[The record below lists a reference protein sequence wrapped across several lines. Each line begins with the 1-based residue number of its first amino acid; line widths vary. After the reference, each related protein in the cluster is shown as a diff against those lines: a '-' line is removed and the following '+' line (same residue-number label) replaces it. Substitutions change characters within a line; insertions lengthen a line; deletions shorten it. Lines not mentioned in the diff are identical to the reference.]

1 MDIRTKQKRLTFVF
15 IFCFLVV
22 GLHQKSWEWTEWR
35 EDDITLVSCI
45 HSDETPFQFLLD
57 LNMYTSSYKNH
68 SIFIRMESPHTPKTV
83 LMSQYSCTKA
93 SRLTLTCK
101 EDPNTAGKG
110 DHFNFLCC
118 KHIHIL
124 FFSPNCLQLGVH
136 FAMKGSLP
144 LVPLASYEGS
154 GNTWA
159 RYLIEQ
165 LTGLFTG
172 DMYCVRQSI
181 KCEMKFGTDIFSL
194 HSNPGGKLGT
204 RVRCR

>member
-1 MDIRTKQKRLTFVF
+1 MSAGCITSYYKRFNTGKGEILPGVGCNQLPFRLTLFVVTMHTF
-15 IFCFLVV
+15 
-22 GLHQKSWEWTEWR
+22 W
-35 EDDITLVSCI
+35 D
-45 HSDETPFQFLLD
+45 
-57 LNMYTSSYKNH
+57 KNH
-68 SIFIRMESPHTPKTV
+68 SLFIRMESPHTPKTI

-136 FAMKGSLP
+136 FAMRGSLP

-181 KCEMKFGTDIFSL
+181 KCEMTFGTDIFSL

-204 RVRCR
+204 RVRWEWKRMQLPRWFHLHV